1 MSQENVEIALRLYDA
16 LNGGVAVDEMTDEL
30 LAVVFDP
37 AVEIQQLS
45 SLAGTTRTFRG
56 YEGLRDAQRELEEAL
71 THNRWEP
78 LEHFANGD
86 RVAFA
91 VKASRWGRASGV
103 RVERPVGHL
112 FELRGGRISRWIVYP
127 APEQALE
134 AVGLSE

>member
-1 MSQENVEIALRLYDA
+1 MSQENVEVALRLYDA

-37 AVEIQQLS
+37 AIEMQQLS
-45 SLAGTTRTFRG
+45 SLAGTTGRFHG

-71 THNRWEP
+71 TDNRWEP
-78 LEHFANGD
+78 LEHVANGD
-86 RVAFA
+86 RVGFA
-91 VKASRWGRASGV
+91 VKASGRGRASGV

-134 AVGLSE
+134 AAGLSE